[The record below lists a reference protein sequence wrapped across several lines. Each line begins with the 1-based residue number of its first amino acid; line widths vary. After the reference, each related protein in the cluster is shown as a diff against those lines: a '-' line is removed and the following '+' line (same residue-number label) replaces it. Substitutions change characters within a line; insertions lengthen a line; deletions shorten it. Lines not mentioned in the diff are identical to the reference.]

1 MIHDK
6 EFYKNLYKETNNAI
20 HNMVTFNVPANSISI
35 SIGLFKEILVDT
47 ITLFEK
53 IEKENEND

>member
-6 EFYKNLYKETNNAI
+6 EFYENLYKETNNAI
-20 HNMVTFNVPANSISI
+20 DNMGTFNFPANSISI
-35 SIGLFKEILVDT
+35 SIGLFEEILIDM

-53 IEKENEND
+53 MEKGE